1 MIDLHAHTNCSDG
14 KDTPAELIR
23 NAKAQGLSVVA
34 ITDHDTT
41 AGWEEAMLTARGQRI
56 GLVPGIEVSTRA
68 QTPEGYGV
76 SVHVLAYLPDPAE
89 PVFAAALENTRRS
102 RMDRARQMVERLA
115 RDYPV
120 DWELVQ
126 AQLPEGSTI
135 GRPALADALVAA
147 GVVPNRSE
155 AFVSIL
161 HRSSKY
167 YVPEQS
173 LETMKAISLIHG
185 AGGVAVMA
193 HPLID
198 FPPAASRSDLPIAH
212 FDALLAAGLDGFEI
226 DHRAVPALAKSWLRD
241 LANQHNLIVTGSSDY
256 HGVGGKDNRLGENQ
270 TSPKMLER
278 ILNQASGVE
287 AFL

>member
-14 KDTPAELIR
+14 KDTPAELVR

-41 AGWEEAMLTARGQRI
+41 SGWEEAIHTARGQGI

-68 QTPEGYGV
+68 VTPEGYGV
-76 SVHVLAYLPDPAE
+76 SVHVLAYLPNPDE
-89 PVFAAALENTRRS
+89 PLFAAALENTRLS
-102 RMDRARQMVERLA
+102 RVNRAKEMADRLSK
-115 RDYPV
+115 DYPI

-135 GRPALADALVAA
+135 GRPALADALVAV

-161 HRSSKY
+161 HRTSKY
-167 YVPEQS
+167 YVSEKS
-173 LETMKAISLIHG
+173 LDTLKAIALIHG

-198 FPPAASRSDLPIAH
+198 FPPAASRADLPTAH
-212 FDALLAAGLDGFEI
+212 FDALISAGLDGFEV
-226 DHRAVPALAKSWLRD
+226 DHRAVPELAKSWLRG
-241 LANQHNLIVTGSSDY
+241 LARQHNLIVTGSSDY
-256 HGVGGKDNRLGENQ
+256 HGIGGKDNRLGENQ

-278 ILNQASGVE
+278 ILNQASGAE